1 MALIIK
7 TIMNKITINKLSG
20 NRYQVKFIDDYSN
33 IILYQGLVDKSEL
46 MKLRSLIDL
55 AIIDSRDCINIPHID
70 TETY

>member
-1 MALIIK
+1 
-7 TIMNKITINKLSG
+7 MNKITINKLSG

>member
-1 MALIIK
+1 
-7 TIMNKITINKLSG
+7 MNKITINKLSG

-46 MKLRSLIDL
+46 MKLRNLIDL

>member
-1 MALIIK
+1 
-7 TIMNKITINKLSG
+7 MNKITINKLSG
-20 NRYQVKFIDDYSN
+20 NRYQIKFIDDYSN

>member
-1 MALIIK
+1 
-7 TIMNKITINKLSG
+7 MNKITINKLSG

-46 MKLRSLIDL
+46 MKLRSIIDL

>member
-1 MALIIK
+1 
-7 TIMNKITINKLSG
+7 MNKITINKLSG

-46 MKLRSLIDL
+46 IKLRSLIDL
-55 AIIDSRDCINIPHID
+55 AIIDSRDCINIPHLD

>member
-1 MALIIK
+1 
-7 TIMNKITINKLSG
+7 MNKITINKLSG

-46 MKLRSLIDL
+46 IKLRSLIDL

>member
-1 MALIIK
+1 
-7 TIMNKITINKLSG
+7 MNKITINKLSG

-33 IILYQGLVDKSEL
+33 ITLYQGLVDKSEL

>member
-1 MALIIK
+1 
-7 TIMNKITINKLSG
+7 MNKITINKLSG

-55 AIIDSRDCINIPHID
+55 TIIDSRDCINIPHID

>member
-1 MALIIK
+1 
-7 TIMNKITINKLSG
+7 MNKITINKLSG

-55 AIIDSRDCINIPHID
+55 AIIDSRYCINIPHID

>member
-1 MALIIK
+1 
-7 TIMNKITINKLSG
+7 MNKITINKLSG

-46 MKLRSLIDL
+46 IELRSLIDL

>member
-1 MALIIK
+1 
-7 TIMNKITINKLSG
+7 MNKITINKLSG

-70 TETY
+70 TGTY

>member
-1 MALIIK
+1 
-7 TIMNKITINKLSG
+7 MNKITINKLSG

-33 IILYQGLVDKSEL
+33 IILYQGLVDKSQL

>member
-1 MALIIK
+1 
-7 TIMNKITINKLSG
+7 MNKITINKLSG
-20 NRYQVKFIDDYSN
+20 DRYQVKFIDDYSN

>member
-1 MALIIK
+1 
-7 TIMNKITINKLSG
+7 MNKITINKLSG

-46 MKLRSLIDL
+46 MKLRSFIDL

>member
-1 MALIIK
+1 
-7 TIMNKITINKLSG
+7 MNKITINKLSG

-33 IILYQGLVDKSEL
+33 IILYQGLVDKLEL

>member
-1 MALIIK
+1 
-7 TIMNKITINKLSG
+7 MNKITINKLSG

-33 IILYQGLVDKSEL
+33 IILYQGLIDKSEL